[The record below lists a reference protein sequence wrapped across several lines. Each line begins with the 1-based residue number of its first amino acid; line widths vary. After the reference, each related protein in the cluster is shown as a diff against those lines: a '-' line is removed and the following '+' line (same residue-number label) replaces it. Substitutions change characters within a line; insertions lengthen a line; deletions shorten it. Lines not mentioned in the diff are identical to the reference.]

1 MVLRPG
7 VALYGTYTS
16 CRTLSMRPDAGRYV
30 LSEVVMFHTILLA
43 VDGSENARRAAETAA
58 GLVPAL
64 AGSSLVIVYVAA
76 VPPSQS
82 RIVKANFDVH
92 ALLEEDA
99 HEIAGPILNLIED
112 AGVPYTL
119 KVGMGDPASEI
130 LSTAE
135 DIGADL
141 IVIGSR
147 GLGVLKGV
155 VLGSVSQKTAQLAA
169 CPVMIV
175 K

>member
-1 MVLRPG
+1 MV
-7 VALYGTYTS
+7 
-16 CRTLSMRPDAGRYV
+16 
-30 LSEVVMFHTILLA
+30 LLA
-43 VDGSENARRAAETAA
+43 VDGSENARRAAESAV
-58 GLVPAL
+58 GLVADLPD
-64 AGSSLVIVYVAA
+64 SSLAVVYVAA

-99 HEIAGPILNLIED
+99 RTVAGPVLHLIEE
-112 AGVPYTL
+112 AGVPYSL
-119 KVGMGDPASEI
+119 EVGMGDPASEI
-130 LSTAE
+130 LATAE
-135 DIGADL
+135 KVGADL

-147 GLGVLKGV
+147 GLGALKGV